1 MQVIAQFKNIFNVFG
16 LDLQVQPYRVLA
28 TGPGTGIIDV
38 VPNATSRDEM
48 GRAKI
53 NDLTS
58 FFLFQFG
65 PVESVAFQKARNN
78 FIQSMAAYSVLCYI
92 LQIKDRHNGNI
103 MIDGTGRIT
112 HIDFG
117 FLFDIGPGGIKFEPN
132 SFKLTHEMITL
143 MGGKTSQ
150 GYRQFCELTVKA
162 FLSCRAYVEDVVS
175 TCQLMMPTDLPSF
188 KGEGTMI
195 RLRDRFKPD
204 LTEREAAKYMQ
215 GVIDNACENSMSIV
229 YDQFQVS
236 LLELCILHSARIDA
250 LRDACSTSKTRSH
263 MHRRI

>member
-1 MQVIAQFKNIFNVFG
+1 
-16 LDLQVQPYRVLA
+16 
-28 TGPGTGIIDV
+28 
-38 VPNATSRDEM
+38 M

-53 NDLTS
+53 NDLTE

-65 PVESVAFQKARNN
+65 PAEGVSFQRARNN

-103 MIDGTGRIT
+103 MIDGEGRIT

-143 MGGKTSQ
+143 MGGKGSQ
-150 GYRQFCELTVKA
+150 GYRQFRELTVKA
-162 FLSCRAYVEDVVS
+162 FLACRPYVEDVVS
-175 TCQLMMPTDLPSF
+175 TCSLMMPTQLPSF
-188 KGEGTMI
+188 KGEGTI
-195 RLRDRFKPD
+195 VRLKDRFKPD
-204 LTEREAAKYMQ
+204 LTEREAARYMM

-236 LLELCILHSARIDA
+236 DRF
-250 LRDACSTSKTRSH
+250 SKTYEEKWAHVTFSNSISKIAFH
-263 MHRRI
+263 THLNHDEVKLHRFPCIVKRYMPYISR

>member
-1 MQVIAQFKNIFNVFG
+1 
-16 LDLQVQPYRVLA
+16 
-28 TGPGTGIIDV
+28 
-38 VPNATSRDEM
+38 M

-53 NDLTS
+53 NDLTE

-65 PVESVAFQKARNN
+65 PAEGVAFQRARSN

-103 MIDGTGRIT
+103 MIDGEGRIT

-143 MGGKTSQ
+143 MGGKNSQ
-150 GYRQFCELTVKA
+150 GYRQFRELTVKA
-162 FLSCRAYVEDVVS
+162 FLACRPYVEDVLS
-175 TCQLMMPTDLPSF
+175 TCSLMMPTQLPSF

-204 LTEREAAKYMQ
+204 LTEREAARYMI
-215 GVIDNACENSMSIV
+215 GVIENACENSMSIV

-236 LLELCILHSARIDA
+236 LIRQKNTTRPILIRRVSRPPLLSPTVLSKSHSLCFIMD
-250 LRDACSTSKTRSH
+250 TSVFMLQNRFVYRKNHNLGRYISLSK
-263 MHRRI
+263 

>member
-1 MQVIAQFKNIFNVFG
+1 MIF
-16 LDLQVQPYRVLA
+16 Q
-28 TGPGTGIIDV
+28 
-38 VPNATSRDEM
+38 
-48 GRAKI
+48 
-53 NDLTS
+53 
-58 FFLFQFG
+58 
-65 PVESVAFQKARNN
+65 
-78 FIQSMAAYSVLCYI
+78 
-92 LQIKDRHNGNI
+92 
-103 MIDGTGRIT
+103 
-112 HIDFG
+112 
-117 FLFDIGPGGIKFEPN
+117 GIKFEPN